1 MRSIIKAIAAFL
13 RAMPKLVMEKVWD
26 GARWIQRL
34 VAVPQ
39 PFEPEAPEPATARE
53 NADEEHLVAVRT
65 AAAHIATGQLP
76 PERAVERLHDLDFE
90 WLAAMSRQM
99 LCKIVGASDADLQ
112 AHIRGKRSLRG
123 VLASDQNAVD
133 EYRAAMRRKRQ
144 QEELYDELEFVPA

>member
-1 MRSIIKAIAAFL
+1 MKAILKAIAAML
-13 RAMPKLVMEKVWD
+13 RAMPRFVMKRVWD

-39 PFEPEAPEPATARE
+39 PFDPETPEPPTARD
-53 NADEEHLVAVRT
+53 NADEEHLAAIRT
-65 AAAHIATGQLP
+65 AAAHIAAGQLP
-76 PERAVERLHDLDFE
+76 PERAVEKLHEADFE

-112 AHIRGKRSLRG
+112 AHIRGKRPLRG
-123 VLASDQNAVD
+123 VLARDQNAVD

-144 QEELYDELEFVPA
+144 QDELYDELEFVPA